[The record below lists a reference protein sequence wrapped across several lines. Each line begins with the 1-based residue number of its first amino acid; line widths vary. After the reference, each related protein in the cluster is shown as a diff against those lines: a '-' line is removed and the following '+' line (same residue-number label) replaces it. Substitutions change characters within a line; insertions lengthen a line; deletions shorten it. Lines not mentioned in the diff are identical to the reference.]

1 MSFRPNRLSSFPRKR
16 EASSVKETDADFYLN
31 TKALLDKASAD
42 RDEFALR
49 RAAIRVDGARFNDL
63 TDDQQAELLML
74 YAAALSAT
82 GALAP

>member
-1 MSFRPNRLSSFPRKR
+1 MSFPRKR

-31 TKALLDKASAD
+31 TKALLEKARAD

-49 RAAIRVDGARFNDL
+49 RAAIRINGARFNVL

-74 YAAALSAT
+74 YGAAMSAT
-82 GALAP
+82 GALSP